1 MRAIVYIGSDVAGEC
16 ISLILK
22 QNNKKTYMTYY
33 GKIYSFS
40 NFRIDLYKIHTIAM
54 KKIISFISFFLYISL
69 TFAEVSLTPGIYRLI
84 PEDWQKDVD
93 TSHLTGNITAGEKI
107 EIEIQHAIPASSQI
121 KYAVVSRA
129 KISDNRDISD
139 NKMIFLEQENPANTI
154 KDPNVFCK
162 KYAWASS
169 LSNSNF
175 YCHAYKPLF
184 NWTQDSFAI
193 RWVNKKQFI
202 NSQYIPAKHKPAK
215 EDFPCFSGGCDSGR
229 VINNYRQI
237 YYNDVFKLET
247 PQPYQDILYL
257 NEDMP
262 LYQEPNQ
269 KSPVIKQLYK
279 GNSVAFI
286 SKTPDWYQVDD
297 ISADGVITHGWIN
310 RDDLIKVQWYPQKA
324 KTPLFRFLVGVDKT
338 TNSPVAIAVI
348 DRKTNARVQ
357 VLRDIYPCEKIKEHV
372 QVVHDRDIFTCAQI
386 SDKKYDPDPDAFK
399 SDELIRLI
407 DANFDKYPDL
417 LMYGSSGGAGPNNAD
432 NYFLYHPKTRHFVFN
447 KELSS
452 MTQLEFDSKNHIVIT
467 SMRGSCCDHYSETY
481 RFINNQLKLIKTWE
495 RYSTSDKTSETT
507 GTLKN
512 GKMHYRTKTYKDK
525 SH

>member
-1 MRAIVYIGSDVAGEC
+1 M
-16 ISLILK
+16 
-22 QNNKKTYMTYY
+22 KKT
-33 GKIYSFS
+33 
-40 NFRIDLYKIHTIAM
+40 
-54 KKIISFISFFLYISL
+54 ISFISFFLYISL
-69 TFAEVSLTPGIYRLI
+69 TFAEVSLRPGIYRLI
-84 PEDWQKDVD
+84 PEDWQNDVD
-93 TSHLTGNITAGEKI
+93 TSHLTGNITAGEKT
-107 EIEIQHAIPASSQI
+107 EVEIQHAIPASSQI
-121 KYAVVSRA
+121 KYAIVSRA
-129 KISDNRDISD
+129 KVSDNRDISE
-139 NKMIFLEQENPANTI
+139 NKMMFLEQENPAATE
-154 KDPNVFCK
+154 KDANAFCK
-162 KYAWASS
+162 RYTWASRWS
-169 LSNSNF
+169 KSNL
-175 YCHAYKPLF
+175 YCYAYKADENIVSHEPLF
-184 NWTQDSFAI
+184 KWDQESFAI
-193 RWVNKKQFI
+193 RWVSKKQHI
-202 NSQYIPAKHKPAK
+202 DSQYTPAKHKPAK
-215 EDFPCFSGGCDSGR
+215 KDFPCLSDGCAPD
-229 VINNYRQI
+229 ITIKNYRQV

-279 GNSVAFI
+279 GNFVAFI

-324 KTPLFRFLVGVDKT
+324 KTPLFRFLVGVDET

-348 DRKTNARVQ
+348 DLKTNARVQ

-452 MTQLEFDSKNHIVIT
+452 MTQLEFDSKNHTVIT

-481 RFINNQLKLIKTWE
+481 RFINNQLTLIKTWE
-495 RYSTSDKTSETT
+495 SHADPSGKTSETT

-512 GKMHYRTKTYKDK
+512 GKMHYRTRIYKDK